1 MVVPVVLRG
10 LPGTSTRNRPHG
22 TSTSKPVVPVS
33 YVVVRRVAAAAL
45 PGHCLAGHRLLLAAL
60 RLICLSQLEEL
71 TRLLAQLGRVLVA
84 VRRYGVLRRG
94 PHNLLFLT
102 DDGQR
107 AVGLARPATTVGHDS
122 SHGASSRVSGSPG
135 TYTRARDRSTP
146 CGRP

>member
-60 RLICLSQLEEL
+60 RLVRLGRLEEL
-71 TRLLAQLGRVLVA
+71 ARLLTQLGRVLVA
-84 VRRYGVLRRG
+84 VHRYGVLRRNLANLPLL
-94 PHNLLFLT
+94 PH
-102 DDGQR
+102 GRQR
-107 AVGLARPATTVGHDS
+107 AVRLGRPSTPAPPDS
-122 SHGASSRVSGSPG
+122 SHVLLQRFRV
-135 TYTRARDRSTP
+135 ARTVT
-146 CGRP
+146 

>member
-60 RLICLSQLEEL
+60 RLVRLGRLEEL
-71 TRLLAQLGRVLVA
+71 ARLLTQLGRVLVA
-84 VRRYGVLRRG
+84 VHRYGVLRRSLD
-94 PHNLLFLT
+94 NLLLLA
-102 DDGQR
+102 DDRQR
-107 AVGLARPATTVGHDS
+107 AVRLARPATAVRHDS
-122 SHGASSRVSGSPG
+122 SHVLLQGFGVAGNVHP
-135 TYTRARDRSTP
+135 YTRPVNT